1 MFIVNC
7 LTLVRTSLQDY
18 EYAPEA
24 KKKKEEGQDLSKIPG
39 TPGHD
44 YPIYHEFPETNFDC
58 ESVPAHPG
66 IYANVETGCQVC
78 WLYVFYSTLFLEIIV
93 KCFERDRVITL
104 YKWLYFL

>member
-1 MFIVNC
+1 MKILAFCAILALSESVRIRVEVSESKNVYCQLC

-78 WLYVFYSTLFLEIIV
+78 
-93 KCFERDRVITL
+93 
-104 YKWLYFL
+104 